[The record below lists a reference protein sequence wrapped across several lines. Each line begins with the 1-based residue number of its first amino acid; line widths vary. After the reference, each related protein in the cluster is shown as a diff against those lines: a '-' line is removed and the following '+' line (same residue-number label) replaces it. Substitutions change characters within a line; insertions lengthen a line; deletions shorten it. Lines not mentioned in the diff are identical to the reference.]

1 MSASAVGSRS
11 AIGQASGDPYSSPQD
26 FSELRSTTYHR
37 VHQALLADII
47 NGTFAPGARLKIA
60 QLCARYGLSAMPI
73 REALQQL
80 QGEGIVVMSPN
91 KGASVRPID
100 RDFITDIHDVRG
112 ALYPIIYRDAI
123 ATADHT
129 FDQALLEIQAR
140 FDAMMQRGDVQGCR
154 DENHALH
161 AAVEA
166 RCRNR
171 EVGALIRK
179 YANLTQSLR
188 DVFGFEMKRLQQISR
203 EHWAIIDAV
212 RARDPARA
220 ATAAQHHSAQ
230 ALVNMLR
237 HFDHNVEG
245 GVRKPQR

>member
-1 MSASAVGSRS
+1 MTVGDTGNAAPAVS
-11 AIGQASGDPYSSPQD
+11 D
-26 FSELRSTTYHR
+26 LRSTTYHR

-47 NGTFAPGARLKIA
+47 NGVFAPGARLKIA
-60 QLCARYGLSAMPI
+60 GLCARYGLSAMPI

-123 ATADHT
+123 ASADPT
-129 FDQALLEIQAR
+129 LDATLVAIQKR
-140 FDAMMQRGDVQGCR
+140 FDALMKRGDMAGCR
-154 DENHALH
+154 DENQALH
-161 AAVEA
+161 ALIEA

-171 EVGALIRK
+171 EVASLIRK

-188 DVFGFEMKRLQQISR
+188 DVFGFDMKRLREISQ
-203 EHWAIIDAV
+203 EHWAIIEAV
-212 RARDPARA
+212 GARDLARA
-220 ATAAQHHSAQ
+220 VAAAQRHSAQ

-237 HFDHNVEG
+237 HFHDQGEPGTH
-245 GVRKPQR
+245 RKR